1 MAVSG
6 TSGGTRPLDSPPPV
20 ARARSW
26 LTGVGTSVLRLM
38 RLAVAHRL
46 LVVGLLAVVA
56 GIHLRVEYG
65 LVLHH
70 PRHFAG
76 SDAGDLV
83 ALATR
88 LVESPATQKIGDT
101 IWPPGAASLLAPLL
115 ALDASLGIAAIVQV
129 AVSVLTFLLV
139 GHMAYC
145 LAGLRTG
152 VVALVFAALH
162 FGFIHYTGFFLSEQW
177 FQFAMTLGLWV
188 ALVALGRTS
197 AVDGSGARLARLKS
211 VACGLAVGACFG
223 FAASVR
229 PNALPVALAVAVVLA
244 IQALVGRAWL
254 RLYAL
259 GGALVSWLAV
269 LAPLAARCTK
279 LSGGFCPVSNNFLM
293 NVALGQAGAVSGLE
307 FRAPGHPELN
317 TGWVPPALL
326 HHGYSGTHEVP
337 LSIYDS
343 RGLFAW
349 VLGRWRDDP
358 GACLVRAIGNVFDL
372 SRFEYW
378 PADFGRVDERLA
390 TVAAQGFLVL
400 VALPGVFAL
409 VALLRRAIRERSLPP
424 TVLLLAATVGATLV
438 TAAFS
443 LGEAR
448 YRMPFDGILIVLAAA
463 LYTSN
468 LGGLLSPP
476 NFGRGTRNGL
486 AVAGVIAGLLAL
498 AVSLVSHPAIGAAHR
513 LGRGTHLPYSNGIE
527 RRRASELAAVRSNGT
542 AWDAPGTYQFR
553 CPSSCRA
560 LELDWPA
567 LERAKAAE
575 LSVDN
580 NDAYRIA
587 FFRGDRELASVDL
600 TPRSAS
606 GLRVERLTVPPGA
619 DAGFDR
625 VGVLPLYGDG
635 RYALGH
641 FRLVR

>member
-1 MAVSG
+1 MVVSG
-6 TSGGTRPLDSPPPV
+6 TSGGTRPLDSRP
-20 ARARSW
+20 ASARSW
-26 LTGVGTSVLRLM
+26 SGLGGIRRLGQ
-38 RLAVAHRL
+38 RLARFAVAHRL
-46 LVVGLLAVVA
+46 LGLAALAVVV
-56 GIHLRVEYG
+56 GVHFRIQYG

-88 LVESPATQKIGDT
+88 FLDSPTTQKIGDT

-115 ALDASLGIAAIVQV
+115 ALDASLGIAASVQV

-139 GHMAYC
+139 GHMAYR
-145 LAGLRTG
+145 LAGPRTG
-152 VVALVFAALH
+152 VVALVFASLH

-188 ALVALGRTS
+188 ALVALGRTPTC
-197 AVDGSGARLARLKS
+197 DGSGARHPRLKS
-211 VACGLAVGACFG
+211 IAGGLAVGACFG

-229 PNALPVALAVAVVLA
+229 PNALPVAMVVGVVLA
-244 IQALVGRAWL
+244 VQALVVRARL

-343 RGLFAW
+343 RGLFSW
-349 VLGRWRDDP
+349 VLGRWRDEP

-390 TVAAQGFLVL
+390 TVAAQSFLVL
-400 VALPGVFAL
+400 VALPGMFAL
-409 VALLRRAIRERSLPP
+409 VALVRRAIRERSLPP
-424 TVLLLAATVGATLV
+424 PVLVLIATVGTTLV
-438 TAAFS
+438 MAAFS

-468 LGGLLSPP
+468 LGALLSPP
-476 NFGRGTRNGL
+476 DVGRGARFGL
-486 AVAGVIAGLLAL
+486 AAAGVVAGLLAL
-498 AVSLVSHPAIGAAHR
+498 VVSLVSHPAIGASSR
-513 LGRGTHLPYSNGIE
+513 LGRAVHLPGSKGVE
-527 RRRASELAAVRSNGT
+527 RRRASELATVRWNGT
-542 AWDAPGTYQFR
+542 AWDAPGTYKFW

-567 LERAKAAE
+567 PEHAKAVE

-587 FFRGDRELASVDL
+587 FFRGDRELARVDL
-600 TPRSAS
+600 KPRSAS
-606 GLRVERLTVPPGA
+606 GLRVERVTVPPAA

-641 FRLVR
+641 FRLIP